1 MLPSIFGESLFD
13 DWFDFPF
20 RGFESDVDHKL
31 YGKHAARVMKTD
43 LKDHDDHFELA
54 VDLPGF
60 KKDQIDLQL
69 QNGYLTITASKGVEE
84 DDKNKQGKIVHQ
96 ERYAGS
102 MQRSF
107 YVGDAMTV
115 EDVKAKFEDGVL
127 HLDLPKKEARKV
139 PEKKTILIEG

>member
-20 RGFESDVDHKL
+20 GGFESGVDHKL

-43 LKDHDDHFELA
+43 LKDHDDHYEL
-54 VDLPGF
+54 V

-84 DDKNKQGKIVHQ
+84 DDKDKQGKIVHQ
-96 ERYAGS
+96 ERYSGS
-102 MQRSF
+102 MTRSF
-107 YVGDAMTV
+107 YVGDYVT
-115 EDVKAKFEDGVL
+115 EENVKAKFEDGVL
-127 HLDLPKKEARKV
+127 RLEFPKEEVIKL
-139 PEKKTILIEG
+139 PEKKTIMIEG